1 MSAPRRVVITGAGVL
16 SPLGDSSAALHAALL
31 AGRSALGPATLLP
44 QAGLPAFPQVGLPA
58 FPVAELAAFDAQA
71 LLGEGNLRP
80 LDRISRMVVVA
91 AERALAASGFTRAL
105 RASRE
110 VGLVLGTMLSG
121 VRTIAE
127 FDRRG
132 LTRGPAYVSPLDFAN
147 TVINAAAGQTAIWH
161 DLRGVNSTISG
172 SAASGLQAIASA
184 ADLIRSGRA
193 DALLAG
199 GADELC
205 FETLLGFART
215 GRLCGEGERPL
226 PFDPRRSGFAL
237 AEGVA
242 LVMLEEAESAAAR
255 GAAILAEV
263 SGHGAA
269 FDSSRGADPA
279 RAARAVARAL
289 EAALVD
295 AGVGPDEIDA
305 LSAAANGSV
314 AGDAAEAAGIGS
326 LFSGRPGRPDLPPL
340 PISTIKELAGEAL
353 GASGA
358 LQVIDLLEAMRDGRL
373 PGVAGEAG
381 EESRE
386 VAVRQ
391 ALIDAFGFDGQHA
404 ALVLSR
410 PSPPEGGAR

>member
-31 AGRSALGPATLLP
+31 AGRSALGPATLFP
-44 QAGLPAFPQVGLPA
+44 QAGLPAFPQAGLPAFPQAGLPA

-71 LLGEGNLRP
+71 CLGEGNLRP

-255 GAAILAEV
+255 GAAVLAEV

-269 FDSSRGADPA
+269 FDAARGADLA
-279 RAARAVARAL
+279 RAARAVERAM
-289 EAALVD
+289 AVALAD
-295 AGVGPDEIDA
+295 AGIGPESIDV
-305 LSAAANGSV
+305 LSAAANGSREE
-314 AGDAAEAAGIGS
+314 DAAEAEGIGA
-326 LFSGRPGRPDLPPL
+326 LCPDRADFPVVA
-340 PISTIKELAGEAL
+340 IKGLLGEAL

-358 LQVIDLLEAMRDGRL
+358 LQVIDLLETMRDGRL
-373 PGVAGEAG
+373 PGPAGRD
-381 EESRE
+381 RE
-386 VAVRQ
+386 VAVRH
-391 ALIDAFGFDGQHA
+391 ALVDAFGFDGQHA

-410 PSPPEGGAR
+410 PSPPEEGAR